1 MLLCGEKI
9 ILRPATYDDTELI
22 VNWRNQSFIKN
33 NMINR
38 APFTVCGHHEWIR
51 TMIETGKAIQ
61 FIMEEKKNRRPV
73 GSVYLRDINYDYEKA
88 EFGAFIGDKD
98 ATGLG
103 YGTEAAA
110 LMLEYAFNT
119 LNLHKIFLRL
129 VSTNTAAEKSYLK
142 AGFVREAY
150 LKDEVKID
158 GEFVD
163 IILMSKL
170 KDTEHAD

>member
-1 MLLCGEKI
+1 
-9 ILRPATYDDTELI
+9 
-22 VNWRNQSFIKN
+22 
-33 NMINR
+33 
-38 APFTVCGHHEWIR
+38 
-51 TMIETGKAIQ
+51 MIETGKAIQ